1 MVDQFVNLSQRDA
14 RATRGLAHLL
24 LVDDDPALLDALSG
38 TLRSRL
44 RHITLDTCDSG
55 TKALD
60 LVRGSGYDTIIVDF
74 NMPNM
79 NGLQLLTAVKE
90 LRPETPVLM
99 ISAHADHGMMAKA
112 LAAGA
117 TDFIAKPFD
126 RDEFV
131 RAVRHGL
138 GLSRLQSLA
147 VNLEERHRKTSK
159 KLGMIREKLHQHVL
173 RKLKDT
179 HH

>member
-1 MVDQFVNLSQRDA
+1 MVDQFANLTRRDSSS
-14 RATRGLAHLL
+14 TRGLSHLL
-24 LVDDDPALLDALSG
+24 LVDDDLALLDALSG
-38 TLRSRL
+38 TLESRL
-44 RHITLDTCDSG
+44 RHIKLDTCDSG

-60 LVRGSGYDTIIVDF
+60 LVRIKGYDTIIVDV

-79 NGLQLLTAVKE
+79 NGLQLLTAVKQ

-99 ISAHADHGMMAKA
+99 ITAHADHGVMANA

-117 TDFIAKPFD
+117 TDCIAKPFD

-138 GLSRLQSLA
+138 GLSRLQSIA
-147 VNLEERHRKTSK
+147 VNLEERCRKASK
-159 KLGMIREKLHQHVL
+159 KLGIVREKLHQHVL

>member
-1 MVDQFVNLSQRDA
+1 MVDQSANLTQRGSSA
-14 RATRGLAHLL
+14 MRGLSHLL

-38 TLRSRL
+38 TLESRL
-44 RHITLDTCDSG
+44 KHIELDTCDSG

-60 LVRGSGYDTIIVDF
+60 LVRVKGYDTIIVDV

-79 NGLQLLTAVKE
+79 NGLQVLTAVKQ
-90 LRPETPVLM
+90 LRPETPILM
-99 ISAHADHGMMAKA
+99 ITAHADHGVMAKA

-126 RDEFV
+126 REEFV

-138 GLSRLQSLA
+138 GLSRLQSIA

-159 KLGMIREKLHQHVL
+159 KLGFVREKLHQHVL